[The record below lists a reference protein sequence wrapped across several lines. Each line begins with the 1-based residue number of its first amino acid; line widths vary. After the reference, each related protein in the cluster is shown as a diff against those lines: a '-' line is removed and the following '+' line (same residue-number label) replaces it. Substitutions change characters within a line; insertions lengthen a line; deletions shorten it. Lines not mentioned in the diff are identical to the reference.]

1 MEEWN
6 NGGIGWMEWLIRRMG
21 WKNGKMG
28 CD

>member
-1 MEEWN
+1 MEGWN
-6 NGGIGWMEWLIRRMG
+6 NGWIGWMEWLIRKMG